1 MDEFELRNRMHELK
15 SLIASDWPS
24 IEERK
29 RMYEELARLERELES
44 LNT

>member
-1 MDEFELRNRMHELK
+1 MDEFQLRNRIHELR
-15 SLIASDWPS
+15 SLIASDWTS

-44 LNT
+44 LNS

>member
-1 MDEFELRNRMHELK
+1 MDEFQLRNRVHELK

-29 RMYEELARLERELES
+29 QMYKELAQLERELES